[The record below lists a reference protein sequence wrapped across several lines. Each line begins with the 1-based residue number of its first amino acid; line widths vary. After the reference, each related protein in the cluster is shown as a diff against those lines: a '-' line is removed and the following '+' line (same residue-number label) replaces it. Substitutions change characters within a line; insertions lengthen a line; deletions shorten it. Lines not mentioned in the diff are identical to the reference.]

1 MRQTAPESN
10 GTHPVPMMQVH
21 QLVKTYDD
29 HRAVDRLSLALK
41 PGDVLGLVGP
51 EGAGKST
58 TLRCLAGMTQPTA
71 GSISVGGL
79 DIALYPAEAR
89 RQLIFVPEEPRLFE
103 HLTVWD
109 HMILQA
115 RTRTDAESLERA
127 KSLLDEFDLGNRLE
141 AFPRQLGRQQKQAL
155 MLAAALL
162 HRPRVLILDEPFTGL
177 DPAAGQR
184 TRETILRIAGE
195 GTAVIF
201 SSREL
206 CPLEGF
212 CQRVV
217 VILGGKTV
225 FEGSFDE
232 IRKAAPQLRDL
243 AGLSAIFPDA
253 PPSGN
258 A

>member
-1 MRQTAPESN
+1 M
-10 GTHPVPMMQVH
+10 PMMQVH

-29 HRAVDRLSLALK
+29 RYAVDHLNLALE
-41 PGDVLGLVGP
+41 PGEVLGLVGP
-51 EGAGKST
+51 IGAGKST
-58 TLRCLAGMTQPTA
+58 TLRCLAGVTPATA

-89 RQLIFVPEEPRLFE
+89 RQLIFIPEEPRLLE
-103 HLTVWD
+103 YLTVWD

-115 RTRTDAESLERA
+115 RTRTDTESLERA
-127 KSLLDEFDLGNRLE
+127 RSLLDEFNLGDRLD
-141 AFPRQLGRQQKQAL
+141 AFPRQLDRQQRQAL
-155 MLAAALL
+155 MLATALL
-162 HRPRVLILDEPFTGL
+162 HRPRVLILDEPFAGL
-177 DPAAGQR
+177 DPTAGR
-184 TRETILRIAGE
+184 HTRETILRIAGE

-217 VILGGKTV
+217 VMLGGKTV
-225 FEGSFDE
+225 FEGTLEE
-232 IRKAAPQLRDL
+232 IRRAAPELRDL
-243 AGLSAIFPDA
+243 SGLSTIFSD
-253 PPSGN
+253 PPSGH

>member
-1 MRQTAPESN
+1 MQSPAHEINNPAPL
-10 GTHPVPMMQVH
+10 PMMQVRR
-21 QLVKTYDD
+21 LVKTYDN
-29 HRAVDRLSLALK
+29 RPAVDHLDLALQ
-41 PGDVLGLVGP
+41 PGEVLGLVGP

-58 TLRCLAGMTQPTA
+58 TLSCLAGVTPATA
-71 GSISVGGL
+71 GSISVGGFDL
-79 DIALYPAEAR
+79 ALYPAEAR

-109 HMILQA
+109 HMIILA
-115 RTRTDAESLERA
+115 RSRTDTQWLDRARALLE
-127 KSLLDEFDLGNRLE
+127 EFDLGERLD
-141 AFPRQLGRQQKQAL
+141 ALPHHLDRQQKQVL

-162 HRPRVLILDEPFTGL
+162 HRPRVLILDEPFSGL
-177 DPAAGQR
+177 EPEAGQR
-184 TRETILRIAGE
+184 TRKTILRIAGE

-217 VILGGKTV
+217 IIHDGKTV
-225 FEGSFDE
+225 FDGTLDE
-232 IRKAAPQLRDL
+232 IRRAAPQLRTL
-243 AGLSAIFPDA
+243 TGLDAIFTH
-253 PPSGN
+253 PPSGH

>member
-1 MRQTAPESN
+1 M
-10 GTHPVPMMQVH
+10 PMMQVH

-29 HRAVDRLSLALK
+29 LRAVDCLNLALE
-41 PGDVLGLVGP
+41 PGEVLGLVGP
-51 EGAGKST
+51 EGSGKST
-58 TLRCLAGMTQPTA
+58 ILRCLAGVTPATA

-79 DIALYPAEAR
+79 DFALYPAEAR

-109 HMILQA
+109 HMILQS
-115 RTRTDAESLERA
+115 RGKGDEHRIERA
-127 KSLLDEFDLGNRLE
+127 HKLLEEFELGDLLDAL
-141 AFPRQLGRQQKQAL
+141 PRQLRRHQKQGL
-155 MLAAALL
+155 MLAVALL
-162 HRPRVLILDEPFTGL
+162 QRPRVLILDEPFVGIS
-177 DPAAGQR
+177 PAAARR

-217 VILGGKTV
+217 VILGGRTV
-225 FEGSFDE
+225 FEGTLE
-232 IRKAAPQLRDL
+232 ETRLAAPQLR
-243 AGLSAIFPDA
+243 GLSGLSTIFPA
-253 PPSGN
+253 PSPGN